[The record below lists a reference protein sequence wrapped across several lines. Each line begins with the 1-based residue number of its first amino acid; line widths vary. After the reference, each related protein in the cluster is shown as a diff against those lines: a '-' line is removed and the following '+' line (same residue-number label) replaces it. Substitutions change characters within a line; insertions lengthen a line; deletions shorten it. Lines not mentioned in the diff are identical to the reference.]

1 MSKLVI
7 TDKEG
12 TRKIDLTP
20 VEEIKDNLEKILRER
35 KSFLDRS
42 HIQYSVEIF
51 RKIAELNKKQLE
63 YLTNGFLD
71 LLFKYA
77 DLYQSVLDN
86 PEETCERITEFNK
99 IKEKLKI

>member
-7 TDKEG
+7 TSDGK
-12 TRKIDLTP
+12 TREIDLSL
-20 VEEIKDNLEKILRER
+20 VEEIKDNLERILRER

-42 HIQYSVEIF
+42 HVQYSIEIL
-51 RKIAELNKKQLE
+51 RKIKELNKKQLE
-63 YLTNGFLD
+63 YLANGFLD